1 MNQWEVYEVLKKPS
15 TAEISKL
22 EETPSE
28 VIKEALIEFL
38 VVSQRGNLI
47 VEVCKLLILRHT
59 RCA

>member
-1 MNQWEVYEVLKKPS
+1 MNQWEVYEVLKNPS

-38 VVSQRGNLI
+38 VVSQRGNLNE
-47 VEVCKLLILRHT
+47 EVCKL
-59 RCA
+59 

>member
-38 VVSQRGNLI
+38 VVSQRENLNE
-47 VEVCKLLILRHT
+47 EVCKL
-59 RCA
+59 